1 MRRYLLDEHIPP
13 IYRTQL
19 LYHEPSL
26 TVLEIGDEGVPAIC
40 RERTYIGSVTP
51 ECALILYSR

>member
-26 TVLEIGDEGVPAIC
+26 TVLIVGDKDTPA
-40 RERTYIGSVTP
+40 RGTPDSSERAIPTELKRT
-51 ECALILYSR
+51 A

>member
-26 TVLEIGDEGVPAIC
+26 TILAIGDEGAPATG
-40 RERTYIGSVTP
+40 RYIPS
-51 ECALILYSR
+51 LKR